1 MAALLPTV
9 QARINHLR
17 CCKNAGMGGDA
28 YLNCVRET
36 TTIIINCITNF
47 RHSIPVESA
56 SALITSVVDDP
67 NLFSLADRQAIVESI
82 NEKTSQ
88 NDHVPA
94 VADQRGNDR
103 FGTEKL
109 MPRQSM
115 YHVENYFTQKIWTML
130 RESNSGNR
138 TMVYLEIGRL
148 LASVGMQRPQEKF
161 WGHLVGTLQWALEGR
176 LDNPLRERDA
186 LKRMFV
192 QCRAVMNYKPDAPIE
207 YPKDPN
213 TLLEEYPGVY
223 HHAYK
228 NQPPMPP
235 PYSLDTHTLNVL
247 KASIGCRSTR
257 KYNGAVL
264 QAQQARHLG

>member
-1 MAALLPTV
+1 MATLLPTV

-28 YLNCVRET
+28 YLKCVREAT
-36 TTIIINCITNF
+36 QIIISCITNF

-115 YHVENYFTQKIWTML
+115 YHVENYFTQSTSTML
-130 RESNSGNR
+130 HECTSSNR
-138 TMVYLEIGRL
+138 TMVYLKIGRL
-148 LASVGMQRPQEKF
+148 LVSVGMQRPQENF
-161 WGHLVGTLQWALEGR
+161 WGHLVGTLQWAMEG
-176 LDNPLRERDA
+176 
-186 LKRMFV
+186 
-192 QCRAVMNYKPDAPIE
+192 
-207 YPKDPN
+207 
-213 TLLEEYPGVY
+213 
-223 HHAYK
+223 
-228 NQPPMPP
+228 
-235 PYSLDTHTLNVL
+235 
-247 KASIGCRSTR
+247 
-257 KYNGAVL
+257 
-264 QAQQARHLG
+264 